1 MLEIK
6 TLQTFYVLADALSFS
21 RTAER
26 LNYAQSSVTAQIQ
39 QLEQELGV
47 RLFERLGQRVRL
59 TGAGERLLVYAEQ
72 ILRLAAEAQSALAVP
87 SGTLTIGVVE
97 SLGTYRLAPV
107 AAAFRAQ
114 HPEVDLAFRTGI
126 CEDLRR
132 QVLRGEL
139 DLAFTLEEPR
149 HDAGLVFEVLRD
161 EPMLVFTHPDNPL
174 VQRTTVYPGD
184 LDGETAIVTEARCS
198 YRTMFEF
205 ALESAGLHS
214 PKVEF
219 ASVEAIKQCVIA
231 GLGVALL
238 PRLAVQEELR
248 QGLLTTLP
256 WSGPDF
262 PVVTQM
268 CWHQDKWFSSALQA
282 FVDMARASLQPSPP
296 ASHRA
301 K

>member
-1 MLEIK
+1 MEIK

-21 RTAER
+21 RAAER

-39 QLEQELGV
+39 QLEQDLGV
-47 RLFERLGQRVRL
+47 RLFERLGQRIRL
-59 TGAGERLLVYAEQ
+59 TGAGEQLLVYADQ
-72 ILRLAAEAQSALAVP
+72 ILRLAAEVQSALAIP

-97 SLGTYRLAPV
+97 SLGTYRVAPV

-114 HPEVDLAFRTGI
+114 YPGVDLAFRTGI

-139 DLAFTLEEPR
+139 DLALTLEEPR

-174 VQRTTVYPGD
+174 VQRAMVHPGD
-184 LDGETAIVTEARCS
+184 LDGETAIVTEAQCS
-198 YRTMFEF
+198 YRTLFEC
-205 ALESAGLHS
+205 ALDTAGLHN
-214 PKVEF
+214 PKIEF

-238 PRLAVQEELR
+238 PRMAVQQELR
-248 QGLLTTLP
+248 HGLLTSLA

-262 PVVTQM
+262 PVSTQM
-268 CWHQDKWFSSALQA
+268 CWHQDKWFSPALQA
-282 FVDMARASLQPSPP
+282 FVDVTRAALQSVAPGD
-296 ASHRA
+296 
-301 K
+301 